1 MTEAWTGPARMAG
14 PVITLVAGVSQNSI
28 IGRDGW
34 MPWKLSSDLRR
45 FKADTMG
52 KPIIMGRK
60 TWEGLGRPLP
70 GRLNI
75 VVTHEKDYRAEGAT
89 VAGSL
94 DEALAVARADTET
107 SGEAEICIVGGG
119 QIYEQAMP
127 LAGRLRLTRVLAKLD
142 GDTAFPQIDP
152 EIWALVHSEDV
163 PMGEKDSH
171 PTRYEVYE
179 RRFVSGR

>member
-1 MTEAWTGPARMAG
+1 MAGQSKAG
-14 PVITLVAGVSQNSI
+14 PVITLVAGVSENGI

-34 MPWKLSSDLRR
+34 MPWKLSSDLKR

-60 TWEGLGRPLP
+60 TWEGIGRPLP

-75 VVTHEKDYRAEGAT
+75 VVTRDKTYSAEGAA
-89 VAGSL
+89 VVRSL
-94 DEALAVARADTET
+94 DEALAVARADAER
-107 SGEAEICIVGGG
+107 SGAEEICVVGGG
-119 QIYEQAMP
+119 QIYGQAMP
-127 LAGRLRLTRVLAKLD
+127 LAGRLRLTRVLAHLE
-142 GDTAFPQIDP
+142 GDTAFPRIDP
-152 EIWALVHSEDV
+152 AAWRLAHSEEV

-179 RRFVSGR
+179 RRPVSDR